1 MIRFP
6 FRYREKLRV
15 HALRVMAVVEKTM
28 HRLNSETK
36 AAVVNSKMVLNFE
49 LVIVSN
55 FSDLGQLWAQT
66 QRFWSDTTHV
76 GTDGKMFCGLYPRGI
91 RGC

>member
-1 MIRFP
+1 MKFTLCKNWNSANGNLPIGTFTFYELRLWIRFP

-15 HALRVMAVVEKTM
+15 HALRVMAVVEKTI

-49 LVIVSN
+49 
-55 FSDLGQLWAQT
+55 
-66 QRFWSDTTHV
+66 
-76 GTDGKMFCGLYPRGI
+76 
-91 RGC
+91 